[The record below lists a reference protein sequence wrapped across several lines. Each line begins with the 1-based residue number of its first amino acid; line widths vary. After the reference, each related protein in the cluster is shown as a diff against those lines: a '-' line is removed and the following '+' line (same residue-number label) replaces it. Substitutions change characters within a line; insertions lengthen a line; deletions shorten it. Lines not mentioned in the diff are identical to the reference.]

1 MSSVRVRRRITRS
14 SVRPSALV
22 YIASSIDTVS
32 DRGVVEESTTIGEAL
47 FTLGTVAI
55 GAATT
60 LSLTGAS
67 AATLERTDRGG

>member
-1 MSSVRVRRRITRS
+1 
-14 SVRPSALV
+14 
-22 YIASSIDTVS
+22 
-32 DRGVVEESTTIGEAL
+32 VVEESTTIGEAL